1 MDLLDLKILLK
12 LSENSRKSFA
22 QIARELGVSESTVYL
37 RVKKLFDEGV
47 LKGFTVD
54 VDYNMLGF
62 GVEAFVEL
70 KPLPKSSKYVIN
82 ELTKIPNI
90 LELYEVSGNYPLLA
104 KVIARNN
111 EELSAVIDM
120 ISSLGDILDLN
131 VRYAFKSYVKK
142 GVSEKFE
149 VLSYVN
155 KKSSS

>member
-22 QIARELGVSESTVYL
+22 QIARELGVGESTVYL
-37 RVKKLFDEGV
+37 RVKKLFDQGV

-62 GVEAFVEL
+62 GAEVFIEL
-70 KPLPKSSKYVIN
+70 KPIPRSVKYVVN
-82 ELTKIPNI
+82 ELIKIPNV
-90 LELYEVSGNYPLLA
+90 LELYEVSGNYSLLV

-111 EELSAVIDM
+111 EELSAVIDK

-131 VRYAFKSYVKK
+131 VRYVFKSYIKK
-142 GVSEKFE
+142 GISKEFE
-149 VLSYVN
+149 VI
-155 KKSSS
+155 SSTD

>member
-131 VRYAFKSYVKK
+131 VRYVFKSYVKK